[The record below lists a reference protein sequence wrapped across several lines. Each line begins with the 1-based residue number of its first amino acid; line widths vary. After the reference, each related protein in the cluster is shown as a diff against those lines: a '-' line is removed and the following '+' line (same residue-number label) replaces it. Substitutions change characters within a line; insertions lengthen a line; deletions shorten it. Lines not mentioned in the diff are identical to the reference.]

1 MKILRSLGNEDAIV
15 DSASR
20 LVVMYRL
27 GSIGAPAAAEMKTKE
42 GTFWKDA
49 SWARVIAG
57 KTLVDARL
65 FSSNG
70 YPHTRVSIHKFI
82 S

>member
-1 MKILRSLGNEDAIV
+1 MKILRSLGNEEAIV

-20 LVVMYRL
+20 LVVIYRL

-42 GTFWKDA
+42 GTFWEEA

-57 KTLVDARL
+57 KTR
-65 FSSNG
+65 
-70 YPHTRVSIHKFI
+70 SIPEIFC
-82 S
+82 SADSLLPT

>member
-27 GSIGAPAAAEMKTKE
+27 GSMGAPAAAEMKTKE
-42 GTFWKDA
+42 GTFWEDA

-57 KTLVDARL
+57 RKSVNSTPYLPNKEK
-65 FSSNG
+65 S
-70 YPHTRVSIHKFI
+70 YPSLD

>member
-1 MKILRSLGNEDAIV
+1 MKILRSLGNEEAIV

-27 GSIGAPAAAEMKTKE
+27 GNMGAPAAAEMKTKE
-42 GTFWKDA
+42 ETFWEKA

-57 KTLVDARL
+57 KSSVNTRL
-65 FSSNG
+65 FPALNRG
-70 YPHTRVSIHKFI
+70 FPT
-82 S
+82 